1 MVCEYPLLDML
12 RYQRF
17 LIARLWVPEYGSAE
31 DAEQFPYLRA
41 YSPYEQVKPG
51 TAYPA
56 TLFVTGDSDTRV
68 DPLHARKMTARLQA
82 ATGSERPVL
91 LYYDVKAGHSSGR
104 PVSKR
109 IEDDAVVMQFLYWQL
124 GMTPPA
130 APAKAPPA
138 KAAR

>member
-1 MVCEYPLLDML
+1 MCEYPLLDML
-12 RYQRF
+12 RFQKF

-31 DAEQFPYLRA
+31 DPAQFPYLRA
-41 YSPYEQVKPG
+41 YSPYEHVTPG

-91 LYYDVKAGHSSGR
+91 LHYDVKAGHSSGR
-104 PVSKR
+104 PISKR

-124 GMTPPA
+124 GMEPPA
-130 APAKAPPA
+130 APAQTLH
-138 KAAR
+138 